1 MAWDK
6 PSSASINKNVI
17 INTAVE
23 TMPNSPGDKSRAV
36 ITKTK
41 NCDSILERLET
52 NKTIEAE
59 TALT

>member
-1 MAWDK
+1 M
-6 PSSASINKNVI
+6 PS
-17 INTAVE
+17 
-23 TMPNSPGDKSRAV
+23 SPGDKRRAV